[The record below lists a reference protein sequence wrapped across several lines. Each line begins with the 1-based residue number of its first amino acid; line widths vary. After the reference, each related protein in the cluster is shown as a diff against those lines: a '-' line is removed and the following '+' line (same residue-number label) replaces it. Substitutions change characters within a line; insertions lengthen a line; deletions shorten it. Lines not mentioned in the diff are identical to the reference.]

1 QTGDVLLV
9 AGRRRD
15 IRSLRANRDVVL
27 MQWSESELPSY
38 NHARRASLIFIA
50 VVGIAATGILPIVA
64 TAVAGAALMVLSGSL
79 NVRQAARAID
89 RQIIL
94 VGGAAL
100 ALNAALSATGGGGYI
115 AGGLIDALDGASATV
130 MLSGFFLLVAIFT
143 NLLSNNACAVLFTP
157 IGINIALG
165 LGIDPVIFVVAVILA
180 ANCSFASPIGYVTN
194 LLVMTPGRYRFSDF
208 VRAGSPLV
216 LLLWVGFSL
225 FAPWYYGLW

>member
-1 QTGDVLLV
+1 
-9 AGRRRD
+9 
-15 IRSLRANRDVVL
+15 
-27 MQWSESELPSY
+27 
-38 NHARRASLIFIA
+38 
-50 VVGIAATGILPIVA
+50 
-64 TAVAGAALMVLSGSL
+64 MVLSGSL

-100 ALNAALSATGGGGYI
+100 ALNAALSATGGGSYI
-115 AGGLIDALDGASATV
+115 AGGLIAALDGASAAI
-130 MLSGFFLLVAIFT
+130 MLPAFFLLVAIFT

-165 LGIDPVIFVVAVILA
+165 LDINPVIFVVAVILA

-194 LLVMTPGRYRFSDF
+194 LLVMAPGRYRFSDF

>member
-1 QTGDVLLV
+1 MTRPTTTRLALAFLLLCFSTAPLAV
-9 AGRRRD
+9 DGTTKSLKSVGKYKLCDSGPGLAGWLEGGGE
-15 IRSLRANRDVVL
+15 IWSL
-27 MQWSESELPSY
+27 
-38 NHARRASLIFIA
+38 
-50 VVGIAATGILPIVA
+50 
-64 TAVAGAALMVLSGSL
+64 
-79 NVRQAARAID
+79 ARAID

-100 ALNAALSATGGGGYI
+100 ALNAALSATGGGSYI
-115 AGGLIDALDGASATV
+115 AGGLITALDGASAAI
-130 MLSGFFLLVAIFT
+130 MLSAFFLLVAIFT

-165 LGIDPVIFVVAVILA
+165 LDINPVIFVVAVILA

-194 LLVMTPGRYRFSDF
+194 LLVMAPGRYRFSDF

>member
-1 QTGDVLLV
+1 
-9 AGRRRD
+9 
-15 IRSLRANRDVVL
+15 
-27 MQWSESELPSY
+27 M
-38 NHARRASLIFIA
+38 
-50 VVGIAATGILPIVA
+50 
-64 TAVAGAALMVLSGSL
+64 
-79 NVRQAARAID
+79 
-89 RQIIL
+89 

-100 ALNAALSATGGGGYI
+100 ALNAALSATGGGSYI
-115 AGGLIDALDGASATV
+115 AGGLVDALDGASAAV
-130 MLSGFFLLVAIFT
+130 ILSAFFLLVAIFT

-165 LGIDPVIFVVAVILA
+165 LGVDPVIFVVAVILA

-208 VRAGSPLV
+208 LRAGSPLV